1 MRSRAGVSGHGGGS
15 QTSTGGEAAGGG
27 VMEVDEAPPGHLAY
41 KKIQF
46 VNIGRI
52 SQGARPHC

>member
-1 MRSRAGVSGHGGGS
+1 MSAVTAKEVRRAP
-15 QTSTGGEAAGGG
+15 GGEAAGGG
-27 VMEVDEAPPGHLAY
+27 VMEVDEAPPGHLAHE
-41 KKIQF
+41 KIQF